1 MRWATVLLRG
11 AVSAAILAVLL
22 SRTPLDEVLAR
33 ASAAAPAPLAAALA
47 LVLVMYLLVS
57 VRWRLVAVSLGAAL
71 PPGAALRA
79 VFLGL
84 FGGQLLPTTV
94 GSDVV
99 RGWAAARHLGSVPRA
114 AASIVADR
122 LAGLVGVCLLL
133 VAVSAALGAAA
144 LAISGALL
152 AGFLFAFKLRSQPL
166 PLAAA
171 LALAVAIHV
180 LHVLAA
186 SLSAAAYGVNASAAL
201 WFAVLPA
208 AIIACAVPV
217 SINGWGVREAV
228 VVTLAGTHGVAAA
241 DALLV
246 SVTLG
251 LLNTAASLPGAV
263 LLLLHDGK

>member
-1 MRWATVLLRG
+1 MRWPTALLRG

-33 ASAAAPAPLAAALA
+33 AGGAAPAPLAAALA
-47 LVLVMYLLVS
+47 LVLFMYLLVS
-57 VRWRLVAVSLGAAL
+57 VRWRLMALALGAAL
-71 PPGAALRA
+71 PAGAALRA

-99 RGWAAARHLGSVPRA
+99 RGWAAARHLGSVPRT

-122 LAGLVGVCLLL
+122 LVGLVGVCVL
-133 VAVSAALGAAA
+133 VAALYVALGAAA
-144 LAISGALL
+144 LAVSAALL
-152 AGFLFAFKLRSQPL
+152 AGFLFVCKAAPRPL

-171 LALAVAIHV
+171 LVLAVVIHV
-180 LHVLAA
+180 LHVFAA
-186 SLSAAAYGVNASAAL
+186 SLSAAAYGVNASAAV
-201 WFAVLPA
+201 WFAVLPV
-208 AIIACAVPV
+208 AIIACAVPI

-228 VVTLAGTHGVAAA
+228 VVTLAGTQGIAAP

>member
-1 MRWATVLLRG
+1 MRWGSALLRG

-22 SRTPLDEVLAR
+22 ARTPLDEVLAR
-33 ASAAAPAPLAAALA
+33 AAGAAPAPLAAALA
-47 LVLVMYLLVS
+47 LVLLMYLLVS
-57 VRWRLVAVSLGAAL
+57 VRWRLVAQALGEAL
-71 PPGAALRA
+71 PAGAALRA

-99 RGWAAARHLGSVPRA
+99 RGWAAARHLGSVPAA

-122 LAGLVGVCLLL
+122 LTGLVGVCILL

-144 LAISGALL
+144 LAVSAALL
-152 AGFLFAFKLRSQPL
+152 AGFLFFFKRPSRPP

-180 LHVLAA
+180 LHVFVAA
-186 SLSAAAYGVNASAAL
+186 LSASAYGVNASLAV
-201 WFAVLPA
+201 WFAVLPVT
-208 AIIACAVPV
+208 IIAWAVPL

-228 VVTLAGTHGVAAA
+228 IVTLAGAHGIAAA
-241 DALLV
+241 DALVV
-246 SVTLG
+246 SLTLG
-251 LLNTAASLPGAV
+251 VLNSVASLPGAL
-263 LLLLHDGK
+263 LLLLHGRR

>member
-1 MRWATVLLRG
+1 MRWATALLRG

-22 SRTPLDEVLAR
+22 WRTPLDEVLAR
-33 ASAAAPAPLAAALA
+33 AAGAAPAPLAAALS
-47 LVLVMYLLVS
+47 LVLLMYLLVS
-57 VRWRLVAVSLGAAL
+57 VRWRLVALALGAAL
-71 PPGAALRA
+71 PAGAALRA
-79 VFLGL
+79 VFVGL

-99 RGWAAARHLGSVPRA
+99 RGWAAARHLGSLPRA

-122 LAGLVGVCLLL
+122 LVGLVGVCILLA
-133 VAVSAALGAAA
+133 AVSAALGATA
-144 LAISGALL
+144 LAISAALL
-152 AGFLFAFKLRSQPL
+152 AGFLLFLKVRSQPL
-166 PLAAA
+166 PLGAA
-171 LALAVAIHV
+171 LLLAVVIHV
-180 LHVLAA
+180 LHVFAA
-186 SLSAAAYGVNASAAL
+186 ALSAAAYGVDASAAL

-208 AIIACAVPV
+208 AIIATAVPV

-228 VVTLAGTHGVAAA
+228 VVTLAGTHGVAAP

-263 LLLLHDGK
+263 LLLLDDGK

>member
-1 MRWATVLLRG
+1 MRWGSALLRG

-22 SRTPLDEVLAR
+22 WRTPLDEVLAR
-33 ASAAAPAPLAAALA
+33 AAGAAPAPLAAALA
-47 LVLVMYLLVS
+47 LVLLMYLLVS
-57 VRWRLVAVSLGAAL
+57 VRWRLVARALGEAL
-71 PPGAALRA
+71 PAGAALRA

-94 GSDVV
+94 GADLV
-99 RGWAAARHLGSVPRA
+99 RGWAAARHLGSLPRA

-122 LAGLVGVCLLL
+122 LVGLVGVCILLA
-133 VAVSAALGAAA
+133 AVSALLGAAA

-152 AGFLFAFKLRSQPL
+152 AGFLFFLKLKPPPL
-166 PLAAA
+166 PIAGAIGLAFG
-171 LALAVAIHV
+171 IHV
-180 LHVLAA
+180 LHVFA
-186 SLSAAAYGVNASAAL
+186 SALSAAAYGIDSSAAL

-228 VVTLAGTHGVAAA
+228 VVTLAGTHGVAAP

-263 LLLLHDGK
+263 LLLLHDRK